1 MPIRIGTIIGLLAV
15 LTSFTL
21 VVFGF
26 LKLFPLFIATP
37 LLFLSIFY
45 LLSRFNSRNRSNQF
59 KGFKSI

>member
-1 MPIRIGTIIGLLAV
+1 MPIRIGTLIGLIAV
-15 LTSFTL
+15 LTSFSL
-21 VVFGF
+21 VIFGF

-45 LLSRFNSRNRSNQF
+45 LLSRFNNRNRF